1 MLDNQGYR
9 TNKNINIGRI
19 NRNNTG
25 SEKSKNFNNLF
36 TMNNEDKR
44 NNISYL
50 NERDSLN
57 HSNIVRT
64 NTSNSRKIIENKI
77 RENSQ
82 NKKNESIVS
91 NSFLMRRKNNN

>member
-1 MLDNQGYR
+1 M
-9 TNKNINIGRI
+9 NIGRI
-19 NRNNTG
+19 NRNGGGN
-25 SEKSKNFNNLF
+25 EKPRNYNNLF
-36 TMNNEDKR
+36 TMNSEDKK
-44 NNISYL
+44 NLSYL

-57 HSNIVRT
+57 HSNIVRN

-82 NKKNESIVS
+82 NRKNDSLVS